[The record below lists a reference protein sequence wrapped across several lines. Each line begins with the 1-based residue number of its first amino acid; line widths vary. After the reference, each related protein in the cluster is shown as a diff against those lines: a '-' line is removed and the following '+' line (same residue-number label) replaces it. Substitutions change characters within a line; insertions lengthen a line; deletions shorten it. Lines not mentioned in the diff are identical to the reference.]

1 MLERGIRAGAA
12 IVVLLVMASIA
23 SDAEARRRHSYYLPR
38 GQVVDPNSD
47 RFVDDER
54 RGRRP
59 SAFGITVAQLIRQC
73 HLIGLE
79 LKGWPIDEIATSV
92 SPDESQRALLE
103 QVRAGAAQAADQL
116 AANCPQQLPDAPA
129 DRLTTLRTGMQTA
142 ITALDGVQPS
152 VQAFYASLSD
162 EQKARLVAR
171 QVRASYATEPEPAS
185 RFRRRGRD
193 RADAPAEQ
201 PNVAAICAQWA
212 QALGSWPPDQ
222 VARRLRASGE
232 QLKGLEDLTKAASQ
246 AAGTLS
252 ETCGGE
258 SPLTPVGRLEA
269 TKKRLNAIAEAAEAL
284 RPPLAAFVEGLSE
297 RQKTYFASFSFD

>member
-92 SPDESQRALLE
+92 SPDEAQRALLE
-103 QVRAGAAQAADQL
+103 QVRAGATQAADQL
-116 AANCPQQLPDAPA
+116 AA
-129 DRLTTLRTGMQTA
+129 
-142 ITALDGVQPS
+142 
-152 VQAFYASLSD
+152 
-162 EQKARLVAR
+162 
-171 QVRASYATEPEPAS
+171 
-185 RFRRRGRD
+185 
-193 RADAPAEQ
+193 
-201 PNVAAICAQWA
+201 
-212 QALGSWPPDQ
+212 
-222 VARRLRASGE
+222 
-232 QLKGLEDLTKAASQ
+232 
-246 AAGTLS
+246 
-252 ETCGGE
+252 
-258 SPLTPVGRLEA
+258 
-269 TKKRLNAIAEAAEAL
+269 
-284 RPPLAAFVEGLSE
+284 
-297 RQKTYFASFSFD
+297 